1 MPKDGKDNLIPV
13 RSKNEAREKGRK
25 GGVASGEARRKKRD
39 LRETL
44 ETLLKSTLKD
54 EEIVSKFEEFGFKKG
69 MTMQDAISAA
79 MIQQAVKGNVKAFVA
94 IRDTIAPTKEEE
106 ALRDDRLEIK
116 FVVEDVSGGDDE
128 NPSNDS

>member
-13 RSKNEAREKGRK
+13 RSENEAREKGRK

-44 ETLLKSTLKD
+44 ETLLKTTLKD
-54 EEIVSKFEEFGFKKG
+54 EKIVSKFEAFGFKKG

-94 IRDTIAPTKEEE
+94 IRDTIDPKEGETE
-106 ALRDDRLEIK
+106 
-116 FVVEDVSGGDDE
+116 SGGVRVIVEGKVQDLSAGAPDD
-128 NPSNDS
+128 

>member
-13 RSKNEAREKGRK
+13 RSENEAREKGRK

-94 IRDTIAPTKEEE
+94 IRDTIDPKEGETE
-106 ALRDDRLEIK
+106 
-116 FVVEDVSGGDDE
+116 SGGVRVIVEGKVQDLSEGSPDD
-128 NPSNDS
+128 

>member
-1 MPKDGKDNLIPV
+1 MPKDGKDNLILH
-13 RSKNEAREKGRK
+13 RSSEEARENGRK

-44 ETLLKSTLKD
+44 ETLLRSTLKD

-94 IRDTIAPTKEEE
+94 IRDTIDPKEGETESGSVRVIVEGKVQDLSEGAP
-106 ALRDDRLEIK
+106 DD
-116 FVVEDVSGGDDE
+116 
-128 NPSNDS
+128 

>member
-13 RSKNEAREKGRK
+13 RSENEAREKGRK

-94 IRDTIAPTKEEE
+94 IRDTIYPKEGGTE
-106 ALRDDRLEIK
+106 
-116 FVVEDVSGGDDE
+116 SGGVRVIVEGKVQDLSEGAPDD
-128 NPSNDS
+128 

>member
-1 MPKDGKDNLIPV
+1 MPKDGKDNLILH
-13 RSKNEAREKGRK
+13 RSSEEARKNGRK

-94 IRDTIAPTKEEE
+94 IRDTIDPKEGETE
-106 ALRDDRLEIK
+106 
-116 FVVEDVSGGDDE
+116 SGGVRVIVEEKVRDLSEGAPDD
-128 NPSNDS
+128 

>member
-13 RSKNEAREKGRK
+13 RSENEAREKGRK

-94 IRDTIAPTKEEE
+94 IRDTIDPKEGETE
-106 ALRDDRLEIK
+106 
-116 FVVEDVSGGDDE
+116 SGGVRVIVEGKVQDLSEGAPDD
-128 NPSNDS
+128 

>member
-1 MPKDGKDNLIPV
+1 
-13 RSKNEAREKGRK
+13 
-25 GGVASGEARRKKRD
+25 
-39 LRETL
+39 
-44 ETLLKSTLKD
+44 
-54 EEIVSKFEEFGFKKG
+54 
-69 MTMQDAISAA
+69 MQDAISAA

-106 ALRDDRLEIK
+106 VLRDDRLEIK

>member
-94 IRDTIAPTKEEE
+94 IRDTIDPKEGGTEIGGVRVIVEGKVQDLSEGAP
-106 ALRDDRLEIK
+106 DD
-116 FVVEDVSGGDDE
+116 
-128 NPSNDS
+128 

>member
-79 MIQQAVKGNVKAFVA
+79 MIQQAVKGSVKAFVA
-94 IRDTIAPTKEEE
+94 IRDTIDPKEGETE
-106 ALRDDRLEIK
+106 
-116 FVVEDVSGGDDE
+116 SGGVRVIVEGKVQDLSEGAPDD
-128 NPSNDS
+128 

>member
-94 IRDTIAPTKEEE
+94 IRDTIDPKEGETE
-106 ALRDDRLEIK
+106 
-116 FVVEDVSGGDDE
+116 SGGVRVIVEGKVQDLSEGSPDD
-128 NPSNDS
+128 

>member
-13 RSKNEAREKGRK
+13 RSENEAREKGRK

-79 MIQQAVKGNVKAFVA
+79 MIEQAAKGNVKAFVA
-94 IRDTIAPTKEEE
+94 IRDTIDPKEGGTE
-106 ALRDDRLEIK
+106 
-116 FVVEDVSGGDDE
+116 SGGVRVIVEGKVQDLSEGAPDD
-128 NPSNDS
+128 